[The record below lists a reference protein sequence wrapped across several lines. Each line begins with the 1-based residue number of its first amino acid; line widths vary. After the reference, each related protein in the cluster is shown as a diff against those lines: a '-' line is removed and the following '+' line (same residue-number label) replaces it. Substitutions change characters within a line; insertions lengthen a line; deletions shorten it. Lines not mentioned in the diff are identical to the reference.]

1 MVPFQQPDQKQA
13 MINERISAREVL
25 LISSTGEKLGI
36 INTKEALQKAKN
48 DGLDLVLVA
57 ETSKPPVCK
66 IMDYNKLIYEQKKR
80 EKKNE
85 SHGKVEIKEL
95 RFGICIQDHDLQI
108 KAKQAKEFLEK
119 GWRVKLSVQFSG
131 REKQHPELG
140 IDVLNRFIKFVGEDK
155 SKFENQPRLEGR
167 YMNTYLLKK

>member
-1 MVPFQQPDQKQA
+1 MVPFQQPEQKQA

-25 LISSTGEKLGI
+25 VISSTGTKLGI
-36 INTKEALQKAKN
+36 INTRDAILKAKTE
-48 DGLDLVLVA
+48 GLDLVLVA
-57 ETSKPPVCK
+57 ESANPPVCK

-85 SHGKVEIKEL
+85 NNGKVEIKEL

-108 KAKQAKEFLEK
+108 KAKQAKDFLDR
-119 GWRVKLSVQFSG
+119 GCRVKLSVQFSG

-140 IDVLNRFIKFVGEDK
+140 TDVLNRFIKFVGEE
-155 SKFENQPRLEGR
+155 SAKFESVPRLDGK
-167 YMNTYLLKK
+167 YMNTYLLRK